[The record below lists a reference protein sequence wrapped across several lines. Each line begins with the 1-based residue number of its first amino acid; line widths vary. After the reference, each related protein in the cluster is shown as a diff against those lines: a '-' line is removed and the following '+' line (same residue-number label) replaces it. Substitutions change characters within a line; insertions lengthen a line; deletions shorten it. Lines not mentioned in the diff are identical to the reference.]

1 MLYKSGNIL
10 IKSGSAFLKQVVK
23 QLTFQ
28 VEGDKFPL
36 GFSSG
41 AQAACY
47 FYILNS
53 GENAVT
59 VNYGDGVSETI
70 SSNGNFNFLGSNP
83 HIFQD
88 GNTGRRNITFEFKN
102 TENITGI
109 TTFYTLLYGYLPT
122 ELALFPNVE
131 VLRFTRTYNL
141 EGLPAELSNMNSLK
155 EAVFSV
161 TFFDKLNKIPEGLI
175 NSPLE
180 KLDGLNQFDLSDTL
194 ASNFYRIDAWANTM
208 KDLRLR
214 GCNISS
220 VPAELASLTL
230 LETLF
235 FYDNPI
241 EEFPVEIESLINL
254 EDLRIGGDNLQNTSF
269 IDFSN
274 LTLLERLYL
283 YWDNLNISEIPTKWK
298 GLKSLSQIGAFN
310 SFITTDARLN
320 EFIPYIYQL
329 VIENAFVDPTS
340 QAAIASGYPYQ
351 FRAIT
356 WGHSSLNVDTPIQAP
371 AGFTPGVF
379 FGDAQTN
386 GERVYEMGVNYAHV
400 IN

>member
-10 IKSGSAFLKQVVK
+10 IKSGTTYFKQEVK

-36 GFSSG
+36 GFSTG
-41 AQAACY
+41 AQAVSY

-53 GENAVT
+53 GENTVT

-70 SSNGNFNFLGSNP
+70 SSNNSFNFLGSNP

-88 GNTGRRNITFEFKN
+88 GNTGRRNITFEFQN
-102 TENITGI
+102 TENIRGI
-109 TTFYTLLYGYLPT
+109 TTFYTLLYGNLPV

-131 VLRFTRTYNL
+131 ILRFERAYNL

-155 EAVFSV
+155 EAVFSI
-161 TFFDKLNKIPEGLI
+161 TFLDKLNKIPEGLI

-180 KLDGLNQFDLSDTL
+180 KLDGRSQFNLEDIT
-194 ASNFYRIDAWANTM
+194 ASNFYRINTWANSL

-214 GCNISS
+214 NCNVFS
-220 VPAELASLTL
+220 VPTELASLTL
-230 LETLF
+230 LENLF
-235 FYDNPI
+235 LFDNPI
-241 EEFPVEIESLINL
+241 EEFPKEIESLVNL
-254 EDLRIGGDNLQNTSF
+254 IDLRMGGDNLQNTSF

-283 YWDNLNISEIPTKWK
+283 YWDNLNLAEIPTKWV

-310 SFITTDARLN
+310 NFITTDARLN
-320 EFIPYIYQL
+320 EFIPYFYQL
-329 VIENAFVDPTS
+329 VTDNAFVDPTS

-351 FRAIT
+351 FRGIS

-379 FGDAQTN
+379 FGNAQTN